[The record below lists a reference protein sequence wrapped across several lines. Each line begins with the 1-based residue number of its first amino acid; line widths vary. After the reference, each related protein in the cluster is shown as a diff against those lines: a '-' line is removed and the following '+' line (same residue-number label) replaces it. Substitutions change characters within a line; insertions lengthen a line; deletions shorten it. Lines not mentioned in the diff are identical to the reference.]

1 MDIRQKNGPES
12 WVTSC
17 FSKSQ
22 RYSVAQLR
30 FCMENTQEENRVCEL
45 SDLGE
50 MESESELTFTLY
62 ILYLLRVSVCL
73 SKGATKP

>member
-1 MDIRQKNGPES
+1 
-12 WVTSC
+12 
-17 FSKSQ
+17 
-22 RYSVAQLR
+22 
-30 FCMENTQEENRVCEL
+30 MENTQEENRVREL